1 MDSSR
6 RFAVLAALIAAA
18 LAILPLGSAAAA
30 GCPNEALRVGPSS
43 QLPDCRA
50 YERVSFQDTNGIG
63 ALVGTGGFVHVL
75 DDDRVL
81 WGRGVTPVVESRSGA
96 NPTFLATRTPSGWVN
111 QSLLPADGPTDVAY
125 ALIEGNDALT
135 ASVWQAGV
143 PTALGSPPPAGNRPT
158 VLLFRDA
165 AGHFERI
172 AENADFVTSVGGMSV
187 DGGTVVYSSTAVPPG
202 LPEAGGLLKA
212 YAWSPGGAVRRLAD
226 EPGGPLVE
234 CATDFAGGNLG
245 FQMPFRTEG
254 TTTNNV
260 SVDGGTIF
268 LVGGAGAAACPA
280 APQLYVE
287 RAGVTRQI
295 SRSTDGTPVA
305 PGTEAVAT
313 FVGAT
318 PDGGEAFFVTATAL
332 AADDEDTTADL
343 YRWRD
348 ANGAAPESV
357 VCLTCGGTEPRQV
370 GRVFASPTASHLYLS
385 ANGVIDGEGT
395 PGARSFFAFYEG
407 TVHRVAGPETSVED
421 PAPFDPMGINADGS
435 KIVFTRAGTVYRA
448 LLGPAGAT
456 VDCVSCYADGTPG
469 PGSLE
474 MPGKNLAGDLVLG
487 TERRPASLGRI
498 AGFGTG
504 SISDDGRTVVFYST
518 ASPGFAPGGTEGDK
532 RVYRWTEG
540 QGIAYLGQV
549 GASVSAEGAAITS
562 SGRSI
567 FLAGDE
573 RLTPDTLQEAVTLYS
588 ARVEGGFPFST
599 PTSPC
604 VGEACQ
610 GTPGGAGPS
619 SSPASSTFHGFGNLA
634 PKCPA
639 GTVRKGKGKGASRC
653 VKRAKAKKAKRGK
666 HRHGKRRT
674 REAGRHTAAGRGR

>member
-1 MDSSR
+1 VDSSR

-18 LAILPLGSAAAA
+18 LAVLPLGSAAAA

-43 QLPDCRA
+43 GLPDCRA

-111 QSLLPADGPTDVAY
+111 RSLLPADGPTDVAY
-125 ALIEGNDALT
+125 GLLEGNDALT
-135 ASVWQAGV
+135 ASVWQAAY
-143 PTALGSPPPAGNRPT
+143 PTVLGSPPPASNRPP

-165 AGHFERI
+165 AGNFEQI
-172 AENADFVTSVGGMSV
+172 AEAADSVTSVGGMSV
-187 DGGTVVYSSTAVPPG
+187 DGGTVVYSSTAVPAG

-234 CATDFAGGNLG
+234 CATDYAGGNLG
-245 FQMPFRTEG
+245 YQMPFGFEG

-260 SVDGGTIF
+260 SLDGGTTF
-268 LVGGAGAAACPA
+268 LVGGSGGAACPA
-280 APQLYVE
+280 TPQLYVD
-287 RAGVTRQI
+287 RAGVTREI
-295 SRSTDGTPVA
+295 SRPTDGTPVA

-313 FVGAT
+313 FVGAS
-318 PDGGEAFFVTATAL
+318 PVGGEAFFVTATPL
-332 AADDEDTTADL
+332 AADDEDTEADL

-348 ANGAAPESV
+348 ATGSAPESV
-357 VCLTCGGTEPRQV
+357 ACITCGGAEPRRV
-370 GRVFASPTASHLYLS
+370 GRVFASPTASHLYFT
-385 ANGVIDGEGT
+385 ADGVIDGEGT
-395 PGARSFFAFYEG
+395 PGARSLFAFYEG
-407 TVHRVAGPETSVED
+407 AVHRVTGAGTSVEE
-421 PAPFDPMGINADGS
+421 PAPASPMGISADGS
-435 KIVFTRAGTVYRA
+435 KVVFTRAGTVYRA
-448 LLGPAGAT
+448 LLGPAGAA

-487 TERRPASLGRI
+487 SERRPASLGRI
-498 AGFGTG
+498 AGFGSG
-504 SISDDGRTVVFYST
+504 SISEDGRTVVFYSPAT
-518 ASPGFAPGGTEGDK
+518 PGFAPGGTEGDK
-532 RVYRWTEG
+532 RAYRWTEG

-549 GASVSAEGAAITS
+549 GPGISAEGAAITP

-567 FLAGDE
+567 FLAAAE
-573 RLTPDTLQEAVTLYS
+573 RLTTDTLQEAVTLYD
-588 ARVEGGFPFST
+588 ARVEGGFPFA
-599 PTSPC
+599 TSAAPC

-610 GTPGGAGPS
+610 GAPGAPGPS
-619 SSPASSTFHGFGNLA
+619 SAPASSAFHGLGNLA
-634 PKCPA
+634 PGCPA
-639 GTVRKGKGKGASRC
+639 GTVRRSKGKGAPRC
-653 VKRAKAKKAKRGK
+653 VKKAKAKKHKRAK

-674 REAGRHTAAGRGR
+674 REAGRHAAAGRGR